1 LKKPVKAHTSAG
13 CPAAGKESAQQGR
26 LPIKIEKGEKYYVAS
41 CPAFD
46 VASQGKTVNKAK
58 SNLGEALTAFFIS
71 CIERGVLDSVLKEC
85 GFKSAKKPSSA
96 RPRWT
101 E

>member
-1 LKKPVKAHTSAG
+1 MGFICTSETSSFIRISKTYLKGFLKKPAKAHTSAG
-13 CPAAGKESAQQGR
+13 
-26 LPIKIEKGEKYYVAS
+26 

-58 SNLGEALTAFFIS
+58 SNLGEALIAFFIS